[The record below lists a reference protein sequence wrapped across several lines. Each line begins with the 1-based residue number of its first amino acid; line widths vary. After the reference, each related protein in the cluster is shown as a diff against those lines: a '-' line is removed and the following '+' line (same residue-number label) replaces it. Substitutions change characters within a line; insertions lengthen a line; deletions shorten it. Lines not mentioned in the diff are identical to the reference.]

1 MFSQYKMG
9 KLDPEAGDKSPA
21 RKRFLEQKLADMEAS
36 GDSRLMTRDEIE
48 ELSTFD
54 IGVEMQTLR
63 DGKTKS
69 IIPKDEYAEYSK
81 DFNKEIL
88 NKEIKRGVAEIL
100 SDTSPAALQKSIEVD
115 NLMLKYPG
123 MDRALAEQIAT
134 EINPRKKADII
145 AMVEQTIEMGNK
157 GMSGDDIIQTFKN
170 TPRTKQASG
179 GIIGLTSNPRSAS
192 NKAGVETL
200 FKRR

>member
-1 MFSQYKMG
+1 M
-9 KLDPEAGDKSPA
+9 
-21 RKRFLEQKLADMEAS
+21 
-36 GDSRLMTRDEIE
+36 
-48 ELSTFD
+48 
-54 IGVEMQTLR
+54 
-63 DGKTKS
+63 
-69 IIPKDEYAEYSK
+69 
-81 DFNKEIL
+81 IL
-88 NKEIKRGVAEIL
+88 IKCSKRGVAEIL
-100 SDTSPAALQKSIEVD
+100 SDTSPAALAKSIEID

>member
-1 MFSQYKMG
+1 
-9 KLDPEAGDKSPA
+9 
-21 RKRFLEQKLADMEAS
+21 
-36 GDSRLMTRDEIE
+36 
-48 ELSTFD
+48 
-54 IGVEMQTLR
+54 MQTLR

-88 NKEIKRGVAEIL
+88 GEDIDISQGMIDLDEMNFTKNAKAAKKAIDNTSVNREIKRGVAEIL
-100 SDTSPAALQKSIEVD
+100 SDTSPAALQKSIEID